1 MTADVFLIDDLT
13 PEDCAMLQA
22 LYSRDGSSARVHLQ
36 KVRDAGSRKFMKTH
50 YVGYNHKSIGDCGTT
65 TLFFEGVSML
75 AAKAIQDWPLYS
87 GQETSTRYL
96 NMADRPLVDPI
107 GSEASRAIM
116 ARWMDFYRA
125 AQEPVAAWVRERH
138 PRREGEDDKVYER
151 AVRARTFDITRG
163 FLPAGVST
171 QLSWHTSLRQAND
184 HLTWLARHPL
194 DEVVSCTAAAMK
206 ELDLLYPSSF
216 GHGLRQEQ
224 VEYLQLVMG
233 REAYYR
239 VEALRGHRPRQAP
252 NDAGFF
258 GDYRSSTVW
267 LTNRVDRVGVAQYED
282 LFRKRPPRTELP
294 HFLADLGQVTF
305 EFALDFGSFR
315 DLQRHRNG
323 VCRMPLLTTEIGFH
337 EWYVEQLPP
346 DVRRT
351 ARDLIEAQSE
361 AIRVL
366 PTSDEVRQYYVAM
379 GYRVPCKV
387 TYGLPATVYVLELR
401 TPKVVHPTMRQAAIK
416 MAEAFQMEF
425 PLVKLHV
432 DDDPDDW
439 DVRRGK
445 QTIEKRKE

>member
-36 KVRDAGSRKFMKTH
+36 KVKDAGSRNFMKTH

-96 NMADRPLVDPI
+96 NMADRPIVDPVDT
-107 GSEASRAIM
+107 SASRAIM

-138 PRREGEDDKVYER
+138 PRREGEDEKVYDR

-171 QLSWHTSLRQAND
+171 QLSWHTNLRQAND
-184 HLTWLARHPL
+184 HLAWMARHPL

-206 ELDLLYPSSF
+206 ELDLVYPSSF
-216 GHGLRQEQ
+216 GHALRQEQ
-224 VEYLQLVMG
+224 VEYLQLVMR

-239 VEALRGHRPRQAP
+239 VDGPGEAPTAP
-252 NDAGFF
+252 DAEFF
-258 GDYRSSTVW
+258 GDYRSPTVW
-267 LTNRVDRVGVAQYED
+267 LTSRVNKWRAAQYGD
-282 LFRKRPPRTELP
+282 VFNSRPPRTELP
-294 HFLADLGQVTF
+294 HFLADLGSITF

-323 VCRMPLLTTEIGFH
+323 VCRMPLLTTEYGFH

-346 DVRRT
+346 DVRRS
-351 ARDLIEAQSE
+351 ARELIQSQSD
-361 AIRVL
+361 AIRVM
-366 PTSDEVRQYYVAM
+366 PISDEVRQYYVAM

-387 TYGLPATVYVLELR
+387 TYGLPATVYLLELR
-401 TPKVVHPTMRQAAIK
+401 TPKVVHPTMRQAAIR
-416 MAEAFQMEF
+416 MAEAFQLEF
-425 PLVKLHV
+425 PFVKLHV